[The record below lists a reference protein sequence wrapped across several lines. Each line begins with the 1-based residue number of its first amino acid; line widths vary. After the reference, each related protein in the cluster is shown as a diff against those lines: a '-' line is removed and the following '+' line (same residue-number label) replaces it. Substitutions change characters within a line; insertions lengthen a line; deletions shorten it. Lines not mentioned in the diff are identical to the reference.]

1 MVLKHVAREST
12 KMNRIAIDID
22 EVLMPFVKPMAD
34 WRGLKMPRHRGYRYV
49 YREMFKMTEFESQ
62 KMVREF
68 YESQAFEMIEP
79 TEGAVEAVARLR
91 HGATKIYAVTGR
103 QQPVREKT
111 EDWLGLHFP
120 GLFNDLVLTDSYTE
134 HEIAK
139 VDVCRA
145 LHLDTIIDDN
155 ELNCLSCAYGGMTAI
170 HFAGSEGVLYPWC
183 DCTDSSVLGWGE
195 VDCGNRGQ

>member
-170 HFAGSEGVLYPWC
+170 HFAGSEGSLYPWC
-183 DCTDSSVLGWGE
+183 DCMDSSVLGWE
-195 VDCGNRGQ
+195 EI

>member
-1 MVLKHVAREST
+1 MVLKNVAREST

-170 HFAGSEGVLYPWC
+170 HFAGSEGSLYPWC
-183 DCTDSSVLGWGE
+183 DCTDTSVLGWEE
-195 VDCGNRGQ
+195 V